1 MGRINTTTEQD
12 LQQLED
18 EYWALDPRDTA
29 TERNIQRLEDEY
41 RRLLPK
47 DTAPGLF
54 AWFTT
59 PTPPGV
65 PDPYVSITE
74 AQQFIRFTQETLFPH
89 KNHPQAH
96 LLWDITAIL
105 YYLTP
110 TTRNTSTQFLN
121 DADLTHDLRPLHQ
134 QLTQLIHIQR
144 DPYTFRR
151 SFDQPLILLNIC
163 HTTPGVSLLGVWLY
177 YQHTLPTWGSN
188 LYPMEEIAFNLF
200 YEYANTQSPPRD
212 RGALYQR
219 LQESLWVEL
228 FTTPTTEDG
237 SRRINPNHLMDWEN
251 HPNWGTYQHI
261 TTQDP
266 APTITYPTPVANRT
280 GRLLLNSPHTEHL
293 LWYTTTHPGP
303 TPAHQRLET
312 MPHDVFI
319 EWVLATNKYTNHEF
333 NVTHRLL
340 ARWAG
345 ITDSSSDKDK
355 AAVTML
361 ALTIHDRITNIP
373 KPGLPGPLL
382 VMLHETPPFLDLPV
396 TVQDTILNQYL
407 TPINSTITLN
417 PTTGHT
423 VS

>member
-12 LQQLED
+12 LQHLGH
-18 EYWALDPRDTA
+18 
-29 TERNIQRLEDEY
+29 EY
-41 RRLLPK
+41 RQLLP
-47 DTAPGLF
+47 DGTTPGLF
-54 AWFTT
+54 PWFIT
-59 PTPPGV
+59 PNPTGGKK
-65 PDPYVSITE
+65 PYANTTE
-74 AQQFIRFTQETLFPH
+74 AQHFTQFAQETLRPH

-96 LLWDITAIL
+96 LLWDILAVL
-105 YYLTP
+105 YYITP
-110 TTRNTSTQFLN
+110 IPDRNTTVFLS
-121 DADLTHDLRPLHQ
+121 DTALAHDLKPFHQ
-134 QLTQLIHIQR
+134 KLTQKI
-144 DPYTFRR
+144 YTKNNPHNFQKT
-151 SFDQPLILLNIC
+151 FTHPQILLDIY
-163 HTTPGVSLLGVWLY
+163 HATTPHTPAVSLFDVWLY
-177 YQHTLPTWGSN
+177 YQHTIPTWRHG
-188 LYPMEEIAFNLF
+188 LHPIEEDTFNLL
-200 YEYANTQSPPRD
+200 YEHANTKIPPQD
-212 RGALYQR
+212 RGSFHQR
-219 LQESLWVEL
+219 LRKSAWVEL
-228 FTTPTTEDG
+228 FTTPTPDG
-237 SRRINPNHLMDWEN
+237 SRTIDPIYLMDWEN

-319 EWVLATNKYTNHEF
+319 EWVLTTHQYTNHEF

-361 ALTIHDRITNIP
+361 ALTIHDRITNTTSP
-373 KPGLPGPLL
+373 DLPGPLL
-382 VMLHETPPFLDLPV
+382 LMLHETPPFLDLPV

-407 TPINSTITLN
+407 TPINGTITLN

>member
-1 MGRINTTTEQD
+1 MGRINTTAEQD

-18 EYWALDPRDTA
+18 EYR
-29 TERNIQRLEDEY
+29 Q
-41 RRLLPK
+41 LLP
-47 DTAPGLF
+47 DSTLPGLF
-54 AWFTT
+54 PWFTT
-59 PTPPGV
+59 PNPTGGPK
-65 PDPYVSITE
+65 PYANTTE
-74 AQQFIRFTQETLFPH
+74 AQQFAQFTRETLLPH
-89 KNHPQAH
+89 TTHPQAH
-96 LLWDITAIL
+96 LLWDILAVL

-110 TTRNTSTQFLN
+110 DIPQNTNIQFLN
-121 DADLTHDLRPLHQ
+121 TTDLTRNLKPLHQ
-134 QLTQLIHIQR
+134 KLTQKI
-144 DPYTFRR
+144 YTKNNPHNFQKL
-151 SFDQPLILLNIC
+151 FAQPQILLDIY
-163 HTTPGVSLLGVWLY
+163 HATTPHTPTVSLLDVWVY
-177 YQHTLPTWGSN
+177 YQHTIPTWRYN
-188 LYPMEEIAFNLF
+188 LSLTEDDTFNLL
-200 YEYANTQSPPRD
+200 YEYANTHTRPQD
-212 RGALYQR
+212 RGGLYQR
-219 LQESLWVEL
+219 LLKSAWKEL
-228 FTTPTTEDG
+228 FTTPTEDG
-237 SRRINPNHLMDWEN
+237 ATRTIDPAYLMDWEN

-312 MPHDVFI
+312 MPYDVFI

-407 TPINSTITLN
+407 TPINGTITLN